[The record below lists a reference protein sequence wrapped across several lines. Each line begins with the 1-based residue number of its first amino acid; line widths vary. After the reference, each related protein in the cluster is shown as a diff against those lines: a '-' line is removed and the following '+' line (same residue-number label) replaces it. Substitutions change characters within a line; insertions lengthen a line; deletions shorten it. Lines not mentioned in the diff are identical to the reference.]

1 MEPVKVKIRNAE
13 YLVQGEDDEQQVQ
26 RIADYVNDKLKEI
39 EQGSEGLSEK
49 RTAILAALDI
59 AGDYFQILREKED
72 LLSKVRHR
80 TQSLIHSIDSVMG
93 PSEKR
98 RDPSYW
104 GDFVETYT
112 TCLQM
117 RNRSGQKRTV
127 GLVRHD
133 GNEPFNISFRTY
145 PHAPFGKH

>member
-39 EQGSEGLSEK
+39 EQGTEGLSEK

-98 RDPSYW
+98 
-104 GDFVETYT
+104 
-112 TCLQM
+112 
-117 RNRSGQKRTV
+117 
-127 GLVRHD
+127 
-133 GNEPFNISFRTY
+133 
-145 PHAPFGKH
+145 